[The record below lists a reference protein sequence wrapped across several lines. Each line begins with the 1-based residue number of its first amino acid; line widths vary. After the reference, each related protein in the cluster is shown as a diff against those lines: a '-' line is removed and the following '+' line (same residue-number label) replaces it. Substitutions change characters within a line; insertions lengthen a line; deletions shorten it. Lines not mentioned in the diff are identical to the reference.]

1 MARKRSGDT
10 IAALLSAPGLAPVR
24 DEPTE
29 TAGPPAE
36 NDAFSADAPAKN
48 DGSLRVTSD
57 VTAVL
62 QPGEQVYE
70 AIAEPVRPSHLRP
83 AEHIHPS
90 QMPPVGEDELDD
102 EDLEAFAFDTDAPL
116 VRPRRRE
123 QKDYQTVRINRP
135 TAKILRAQWLLAR
148 QIDPLMSY
156 TEFSTIVVQQGLRAL
171 KEQRERGE

>member
-102 EDLEAFAFDTDAPL
+102 EDLEAFAFDADAPL

-135 TAKILRAQWLLAR
+135 TAKILRAQWLLASKHSV
-148 QIDPLMSY
+148 IP
-156 TEFSTIVVQQGLRAL
+156 
-171 KEQRERGE
+171 